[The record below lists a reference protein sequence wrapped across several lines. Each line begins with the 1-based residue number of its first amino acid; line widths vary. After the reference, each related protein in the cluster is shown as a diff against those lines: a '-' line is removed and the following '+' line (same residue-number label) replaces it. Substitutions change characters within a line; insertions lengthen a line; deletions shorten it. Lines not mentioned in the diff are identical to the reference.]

1 MESLKKNFQKKVL
14 DNGLTILFEKRDL
27 PIVSVAF
34 AVRTGGIDEPLEEKG
49 VSHFIEHMLYK
60 GTEKRGA
67 RDIAEEIE
75 KLGGELNGFTSEE
88 VTGYWCKMPSKHLE
102 VALEVLGDVVTNPRF
117 DEKEIEKE
125 RKVIFEEIKMRHD
138 VPQVYVFDEIQK
150 CLYSGSLSIDSI
162 GTYETMNSITREKLV
177 ESFKKIY
184 SPENMVL
191 TVVGDVDFN
200 EVLKYA
206 KNMFS
211 GSDVGK
217 EKSEIKEQP
226 LELKNKSKIEK
237 RAGVD
242 QANLVLAYH
251 VPNAED
257 LKGGDYAARVLS
269 SLMAGGM
276 SSRLFS
282 EIREKRNL
290 AYSIKGEAEINKR
303 FAYNFIYVGTTKEKV
318 EEVKKLI
325 LEEFRK
331 VSQELSEKELKQ
343 IKEQLIGN
351 YLISI
356 EDSQEQMTELL
367 FSEVHSNAED
377 FYKFEKKIRQVKLK
391 DIHKLADKVAKGNY
405 SFFALLPEEKQEK

>member
-60 GTEKRGA
+60 GTETRNNKE
-67 RDIAEEIE
+67 IAEEIE
-75 KLGGELNGFTSEE
+75 KRGGELNGFTSEE
-88 VTGYWCKMPSKHLE
+88 VTGYWCKMPSKHLN
-102 VALEVLGDVVTNPRF
+102 VALDILGDVVRNPKF

-138 VPQVYVFDEIQK
+138 VPQIYVFDEIQK
-150 CLYSGSLSIDSI
+150 CLYSGSLSVDLI
-162 GTYETMNSITREKLV
+162 GTYETMNSIKRDKILEN
-177 ESFKKIY
+177 FKKFY
-184 SPENMVL
+184 SPENMIL
-191 TVVGDVDFN
+191 TVVGDADFN
-200 EVLKYA
+200 EVISYA
-206 KNMFS
+206 ENMFT
-211 GSDVGK
+211 GEK
-217 EKSEIKEQP
+217 EKNEIKEQP
-226 LELKNKSKIEK
+226 LELKNEQKTET

-242 QANLVLAYH
+242 QVNFVLAYH
-251 VPNAED
+251 VPTAED
-257 LKGGDYAARVLS
+257 KGGGDYAARILS
-269 SLMAGGM
+269 SLMAEGM

-290 AYSIKGEAEINKR
+290 AYAIKGEAEINKK
-303 FAYNFIYVGTTKEKV
+303 FAYNFIYVGTTKEKL

-325 LEEFRK
+325 LEEFK
-331 VSQELSEKELKQ
+331 KISESLKEEELNQ

-367 FSEVHSNAED
+367 FSEVHSKAED
-377 FYKFEKKIRQVKLK
+377 FYEFEKMINQVKLEDVK
-391 DIHKLADKVAKGNY
+391 ELAQKVVNGEYSSFSLMPEDKN
-405 SFFALLPEEKQEK
+405 

>member
-1 MESLKKNFQKKVL
+1 MEEMKKNFKKKVL
-14 DNGLTILFEKRDL
+14 DNGLTVLFEKRDL
-27 PIVSVAF
+27 PIASVCF
-34 AVRTGGIDEPLEEKG
+34 AVKSGGIQEPLEEKG

-60 GTEKRGA
+60 GTKTRNNKQ
-67 RDIAEEIE
+67 IAEEIE
-75 KLGGELNGFTSEE
+75 KRGGELNGFTSEE
-88 VTGYWCKMPSKHLE
+88 ATGYWCKMPAKHLGT
-102 VALEVLGDVVTNPRF
+102 ALEVLGDVVRNPQF

-150 CLYSGSLSIDSI
+150 CLYSGSLSIDLI
-162 GTYETMNSITREKLV
+162 GTYETMNSITRKKLV

-184 SPENMVL
+184 SPENMIL

-206 KNMFS
+206 ENMFP
-211 GSDVGK
+211 SDK
-217 EKSEIKEQP
+217 KSEEIQEQP
-226 LELKNKSKIEK
+226 LELKNESRTET

-242 QANLVLAYH
+242 QANLVLSYH
-251 VPNAED
+251 VPTAED
-257 LKGGDYAARVLS
+257 SEGGDYAARVLS
-269 SLMAGGM
+269 SLMGEGM

-303 FAYNFIYVGTTKEKV
+303 FAYNFVYVGTTKERV
-318 EEVKKLI
+318 GEVKKLI
-325 LEEFRK
+325 LGEFKK
-331 VSQELSEKELKQ
+331 VAENLSEEELEQ

-367 FSEVHSNAED
+367 FSEVHSKAED
-377 FYKFEKKIRQVKLK
+377 FYEFEKRIREVKLN
-391 DIHKLADKVAKGNY
+391 DVRKLADKVVKGNY
-405 SFFALLPEEKQEK
+405 SFFALLPEDKNN